1 MYNMHVSN
9 IYKIERH
16 LESGG
21 EEKES
26 KRSEVGQRAKK
37 HLGVGLRLGLKCHN
51 HHWKRGQ

>member
-51 HHWKRGQ
+51 HHWK